1 MKQQK
6 QQKEYGKKFFVPIL
20 LILAVLPLITN
31 AHIYDNGLSKQL
43 WSSANGQVTDF
54 FLYYKSHF
62 LMILGAIVT
71 VILAYWLC
79 TGENGRLFD
88 KKCVDS
94 VDSGIGVC
102 PVFAVFSDG
111 SGACRGCVLRRL

>member
-79 TGENGRLFD
+79 TGENGR
-88 KKCVDS
+88 CVDS

>member
-62 LMILGAIVT
+62 DDTGCHCYGYFG
-71 VILAYWLC
+71 ILALYW
-79 TGENGRLFD
+79 
-88 KKCVDS
+88 
-94 VDSGIGVC
+94 
-102 PVFAVFSDG
+102 
-111 SGACRGCVLRRL
+111 

>member
-43 WSSANGQVTDF
+43 WSSAMV
-54 FLYYKSHF
+54 
-62 LMILGAIVT
+62 
-71 VILAYWLC
+71 
-79 TGENGRLFD
+79 R
-88 KKCVDS
+88 
-94 VDSGIGVC
+94 
-102 PVFAVFSDG
+102 
-111 SGACRGCVLRRL
+111 

>member
-54 FLYYKSHF
+54 FLYY
-62 LMILGAIVT
+62 
-71 VILAYWLC
+71 
-79 TGENGRLFD
+79 N
-88 KKCVDS
+88 
-94 VDSGIGVC
+94 SGIGVC

>member
-88 KKCVDS
+88 KNVWIPLIPAS
-94 VDSGIGVC
+94 
-102 PVFAVFSDG
+102 VFALFS
-111 SGACRGCVLRRL
+111 LFRRWERSMQRMRS

>member
-43 WSSANGQVTDF
+43 WSSANGQVPF
-54 FLYYKSHF
+54 RSRKSVFPLH
-62 LMILGAIVT
+62 
-71 VILAYWLC
+71 
-79 TGENGRLFD
+79 RL
-88 KKCVDS
+88 
-94 VDSGIGVC
+94 
-102 PVFAVFSDG
+102 
-111 SGACRGCVLRRL
+111 LL

>member
-54 FLYYKSHF
+54 FLY
-62 LMILGAIVT
+62 
-71 VILAYWLC
+71 
-79 TGENGRLFD
+79 
-88 KKCVDS
+88 
-94 VDSGIGVC
+94 
-102 PVFAVFSDG
+102 
-111 SGACRGCVLRRL
+111 